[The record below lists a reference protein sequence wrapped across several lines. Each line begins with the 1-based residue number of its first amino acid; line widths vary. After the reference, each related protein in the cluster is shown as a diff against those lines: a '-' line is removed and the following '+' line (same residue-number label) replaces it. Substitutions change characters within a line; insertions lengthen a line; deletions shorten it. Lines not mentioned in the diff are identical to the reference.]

1 MLFKKGDSFEKHGKG
16 HYHVI
21 FANDDFFICCPVNHI
36 KGEVPV
42 FCVHNPETFSNKG
55 LLAEKYWVKKIDA
68 YAGIY
73 SEGKEL

>member
-1 MLFKKGDSFEKHGKG
+1 MLFKKGDVFEKHGKG

-21 FANDDFFICCPVNHI
+21 FANDDFFICCPVHLMQ
-36 KGEVPV
+36 GEVPQFWV
-42 FCVHNPETFSNKG
+42 NHPETYSNKG
-55 LLAEKYWVKKIDA
+55 SLEDKYWIKKIDA